1 MNPVNVIVR
10 ALVVVF
16 EATIM
21 AAWNAAR
28 DRAHARIMASLATD
42 EKIAEIN
49 QAIADLQQ
57 EAIEAPKRGK
67 GGAK

>member
-1 MNPVNVIVR
+1 MNPVNVLVR
-10 ALVVVF
+10 ALVAVF
-16 EATIM
+16 ESVIL
-21 AAWNAAR
+21 AAWNAAK
-28 DRAHARIMASLATD
+28 DRAHARIMATLATD